1 MGQLI
6 RFGRRVPL
14 PSTVQ
19 ILHELLMMERN
30 DKTSRLNSVVQVKA
44 TADSGTGTANAAL
57 RLPPQGQGQGQG

>member
-57 RLPPQGQGQGQG
+57 RLPPQGQG